1 MRAEFSG
8 ISSDRDKQ
16 AGDKQAGAPRRAAA
30 MMWALACVMACALLA
45 GGCAGAFLTQVEP
58 ETSGYEVQIGAGDHF
73 SLTRDF
79 GGIYEQPPLHD
90 LVRRVAQK
98 LTQLEG
104 WTGEEY
110 RVTLLD
116 SGEVDI
122 FLLDAENLYLTRGLL
137 ALLNSEAE
145 LAAILAHVVRHE
157 LLGHVARP
165 RRQRLGRNLVAM
177 ILDARRDL
185 TTGLD
190 LDALQEEEMIWGY
203 SAAEEAAV
211 DQALA
216 ADLRAMGYDAN
227 AHARV
232 LANLGNYARLRGQ
245 LGSDASET
253 QSFSARH
260 PFSQRSGLPAAGREA
275 REEYLSAL
283 DGLIYGERMGERFAR
298 RGVYVNQAEGYSFRV
313 PPTFALKL
321 LPSGVLGVGPNGA
334 QFVFDS
340 VRNESGVV
348 MGEYVTNRWM
358 DAWGTQ
364 ALDTSPLAGRPAAQ
378 AVAQREASNVR
389 LAAITAVKGRVY
401 RFKMRSPSGS
411 WTSND
416 RDFRRIIRSFRF
428 LNENE
433 RDALDPLSVYI
444 FTVRAGD
451 TIVSL
456 SRRMSVLRNHEDQ
469 FRVLNGLG
477 EDAQLRV
484 GQRVKLVR

>member
-1 MRAEFSG
+1 MQRMFSDASG
-8 ISSDRDKQ
+8 RV
-16 AGDKQAGAPRRAAA
+16 AMLAA
-30 MMWALACVMACALLA
+30 MLAACGLLVS
-45 GGCAGAFLTQVEP
+45 GCGAAFVTEDTS
-58 ETSGYEVQIGAGDHF
+58 ETAGYEVQIGAGDHF

-79 GGIYEQPPLHD
+79 GGVYEQPPLHD
-90 LVRRVAQK
+90 FVRRVAQK
-98 LTQLEG
+98 LTRLQG
-104 WTGEEY
+104 WTGEDY

-122 FLLDAENLYLTRGLL
+122 FLLDSENLYLTRGLL

-145 LAAILAHVVRHE
+145 LAAIMAHVVRHD
-157 LLGHVARP
+157 LLTHAARP

-177 ILDARRDL
+177 ILDARRSL
-185 TTGLD
+185 MAGLD
-190 LDALQEEEMIWGY
+190 LEALEETEEIWGY

-211 DQALA
+211 DQSIM

-232 LANLGNYARLRGQ
+232 LANLYNYARLKAQ

-253 QSFSARH
+253 QSFRARH
-260 PFSQRSGLPAAGREA
+260 PFSQRSAPPARTEEGRES
-275 REEYLSAL
+275 YFNAL
-283 DGLIYGERMGERFAR
+283 NGMIYGERIRQRFAR

-313 PPTFALKL
+313 PANFALKV
-321 LPSGVLGVGPNGA
+321 LPSGVLGAGPNGA
-334 QFVFDS
+334 QFAFDTVS
-340 VRNESGVV
+340 NESGVV

-358 DAWGTQ
+358 DSWPVQ

-378 AVAQREASNVR
+378 AIARRDTYNMR

-401 RFKMRSPSGS
+401 RFKMRSPTGS
-411 WTSND
+411 WISND
-416 RDFRRIIRSFRF
+416 KDFRRIIRSFRF

-433 RDALDPLSVYI
+433 RDALDPLSIYI

-456 SRRMSVLRNHEDQ
+456 ARRMSVLRNHEEQ
-469 FRVLNGLG
+469 FRVLNGLT
-477 EDAQLRV
+477 EEAQLRV